1 MNWELYIAFC
11 IASALLIL
19 MPGPIVT
26 LVIANSLRRGTGFGL
41 ATMLGGNFG
50 TGILLTAGAIGMTTV
65 LTLLADVF
73 DIIRYLGAAYLIYLG
88 IKEWRSRAVT
98 FDEMDAESAEFS
110 KKSKQAAFWTG
121 VVTGLTN
128 PKTIIFYA
136 AFFPQFLDPALA
148 AGPQL
153 AVMTV
158 SFLCIAL
165 VLDGSYAVLAGKVR
179 PFLRDGKKA
188 ILRARLTG
196 SLLIF
201 TGIGLALMRR
211 ESA

>member
-1 MNWELYIAFC
+1 MNWELYAAFC
-11 IASALLIL
+11 IASALLII

-41 ATMLGGNFG
+41 ATMLGGNLG
-50 TGILLTAGAIGMTTV
+50 TGIMLTAGAVGMTTV
-65 LTLLADVF
+65 LTLVSDLFDVV
-73 DIIRYLGAAYLIYLG
+73 RYLGAAYLIYLG
-88 IKEWRSRAVT
+88 IREWRSRAVT
-98 FDEMDAESAEFS
+98 FDEMDAESAEYS
-110 KKSKQAAFWTG
+110 KKSKQSAFWTG
-121 VVTGLTN
+121 VMTGITN

-136 AFFPQFLDPALA
+136 AFFPQFVDPGLA

-165 VLDGSYAVLAGKVR
+165 VLDGSYAVLAGRVR
-179 PFLRDGKKA
+179 PLLQDGRKA
-188 ILRARLTG
+188 IMRARVTG